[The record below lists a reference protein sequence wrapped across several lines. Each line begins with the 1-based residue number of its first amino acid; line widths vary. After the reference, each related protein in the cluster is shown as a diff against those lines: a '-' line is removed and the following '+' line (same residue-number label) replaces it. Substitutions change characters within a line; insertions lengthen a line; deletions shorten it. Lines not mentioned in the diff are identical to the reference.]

1 MPKKRSSQ
9 SGSNSATAKLISRIN
24 KFGHNVINNSFDQ
37 ANDGSPRSARHL
49 SYDDDDDEVFVLT
62 AKQKQQI
69 QRNEYLESL
78 TKEQLKIEAKRR
90 GQKTA
95 GTKTELV
102 QFCSFC
108 SLSQA
113 HELKFHFT
121 PSVCDWH
128 SWLFCCNFS
137 WFLRNASDVD
147 RCTEHRSIDGVIH
160 LLHTCFYWYRTAVTA
175 HTHSISSRGNEEIC
189 ADHRLIFNQEACVSR
204 IVDIPNTK
212 TKQRKIFRESSKI
225 ATSWLFFI
233 C

>member
-62 AKQKQQI
+62 TKQKQQI

-108 SLSQA
+108 PSHKRTSLSFILRLQFA
-113 HELKFHFT
+113 IGTVDSFVAIFR
-121 PSVCDWH
+121 D
-128 SWLFCCNFS
+128 FCATLS
-137 WFLRNASDVD
+137 SDVD

-160 LLHTCFYWYRTAVTA
+160 LLHTCFY
-175 HTHSISSRGNEEIC
+175 
-189 ADHRLIFNQEACVSR
+189 
-204 IVDIPNTK
+204 
-212 TKQRKIFRESSKI
+212 
-225 ATSWLFFI
+225 
-233 C
+233 

>member
-9 SGSNSATAKLISRIN
+9 SGSNSVTAKLISRIN

-37 ANDGSPRSARHL
+37 ANDGSPRSA

-62 AKQKQQI
+62 AKQKQHI
-69 QRNEYLESL
+69 QRNQYLESL

-108 SLSQA
+108 PSHKRTSLSFILRLQFA
-113 HELKFHFT
+113 IGTVDCFVAIFL
-121 PSVCDWH
+121 D
-128 SWLFCCNFS
+128 
-137 WFLRNASDVD
+137 FLRNASDVV

-160 LLHTCFYWYRTAVTA
+160 LLHTCF
-175 HTHSISSRGNEEIC
+175 H
-189 ADHRLIFNQEACVSR
+189 
-204 IVDIPNTK
+204 
-212 TKQRKIFRESSKI
+212 
-225 ATSWLFFI
+225 
-233 C
+233 